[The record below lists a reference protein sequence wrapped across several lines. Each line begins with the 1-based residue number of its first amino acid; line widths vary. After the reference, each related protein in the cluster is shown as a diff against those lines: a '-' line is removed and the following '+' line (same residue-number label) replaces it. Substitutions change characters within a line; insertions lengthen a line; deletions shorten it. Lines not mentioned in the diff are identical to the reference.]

1 MIANPLFFI
10 SHGKKWDTFRS
21 KVQQVMLQANAA
33 KKYVA
38 PLNDIADDFLIQ

>member
-1 MIANPLFFI
+1 LFI
-10 SHGKKWDTFRS
+10 YSHGKKWDNFRS

-33 KKYVA
+33 KKYVS

>member
-1 MIANPLFFI
+1 LTLFI
-10 SHGKKWDTFRS
+10 CRHGKKWDIFRA